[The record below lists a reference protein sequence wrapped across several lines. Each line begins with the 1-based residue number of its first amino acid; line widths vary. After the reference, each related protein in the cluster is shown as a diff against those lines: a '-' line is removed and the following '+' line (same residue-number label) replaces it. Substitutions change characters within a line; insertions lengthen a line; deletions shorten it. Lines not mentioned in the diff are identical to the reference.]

1 MAEQPSP
8 LQQFLTLLR
17 RTRPWWILPIL
28 ALLGFVLFLILTD
41 FAPLKNLAYG
51 L

>member
-1 MAEQPSP
+1 MSQQPTP

-17 RTRPWWILPIL
+17 RTRPWWILPIVGL
-28 ALLGFVLFLILTD
+28 FMFVLFLILTD